1 MIPEKPFK
9 KNGEDSDLDITIDL
23 GEPATG
29 ITKNQALDLTIYYNL
44 QGGEAVKGNYKV
56 KIFCDG
62 SIIGSDG
69 FSLK

>member
-29 ITKNQALDLTIYYNL
+29 ITKNQALDLKNILGYLN
-44 QGGEAVKGNYKV
+44 
-56 KIFCDG
+56 
-62 SIIGSDG
+62 
-69 FSLK
+69 